1 MPTVAL
7 AVYVLGLVLAFGA
20 RTWLHWRS
28 TGSTGFR
35 GITGRPGSLAWWGG
49 VLFPVAV
56 LLGLLGPLLVLG
68 DVNVP
73 ASVLDR
79 PGVAV
84 TGLAVALAGLALV
97 LLAQSGMGASWRI
110 GVDPAE
116 RTALVTGGVF
126 GWARNPIFTGLIAV
140 TVGTAL
146 MVPTLVTATA
156 VACMTAAVHVQVRV
170 VEEPYL
176 LSTHGAAYAAYTAR
190 VGRFLPG
197 VGRGLPLASR
207 EVAANRS

>member
-1 MPTVAL
+1 MSAVAL

-35 GITGRPGSLAWWGG
+35 GITGRPGSLPCWGG

-56 LLGLLGPLLVLG
+56 LLGLLGPLLVLA
-68 DVNVP
+68 DVAP
-73 ASVLDR
+73 LASALDR
-79 PGVAV
+79 PAVAV
-84 TGLAVALAGLALV
+84 GGLAVALAGLALV

-116 RTALVTGGVF
+116 RTALVTDGVF
-126 GWARNPIFTGLIAV
+126 DWARNPIFTGLIAV
-140 TVGTAL
+140 SIGTGL
-146 MVPTLVTATA
+146 VVPTLITATA
-156 VACMTAAVHVQVRV
+156 VACMIVAVHIQVRV

-176 LSTHGAAYAAYTAR
+176 LRTHGAAYVDYTTR

-197 VGRGLPLASR
+197 VGRGLPRADR
-207 EVAANRS
+207 GAAANPS